1 MARPT
6 LEQAALRTIAEQADT
21 AVEALDVVLC
31 WLERESEIAANSFD
45 KPRQGRL
52 AVLSTASARVLQ
64 ALYNIKNQT
73 Q

>member
-6 LEQAALRTIAEQADT
+6 LEQTALRTIAEQADT
-21 AVEALDVVLC
+21 AVEALDIILC
-31 WLERESEIAANSFD
+31 WLEREGEIAANSFD

-52 AVLSTASARVLQ
+52 ATLSTASARVMQ

>member
-21 AVEALDVVLC
+21 GLEYLDVILC
-31 WLERESEIAANSFD
+31 WLEREIDIAGNSFD

-52 AVLSTASARVLQ
+52 AALSTASARIAQV
-64 ALYNIKNQT
+64 LYNIKNET
-73 Q
+73 

>member
-21 AVEALDVVLC
+21 AVENLDTVLC
-31 WLERESEIAANSFD
+31 WLEREIEIASHSFD

-52 AVLSTASARVLQ
+52 AALSTASARVLQ
-64 ALYNIKNQT
+64 ALYNIRNQT